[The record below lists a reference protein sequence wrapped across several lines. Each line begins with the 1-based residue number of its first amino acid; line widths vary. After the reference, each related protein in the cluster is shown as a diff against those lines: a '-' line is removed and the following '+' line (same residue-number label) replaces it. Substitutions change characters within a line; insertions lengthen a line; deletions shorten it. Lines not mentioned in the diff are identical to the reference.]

1 MSPEPGTRSR
11 ATPVPVHA
19 CNLLDLFTHT
29 AGRFPD
35 RLAVQDAATS
45 LDYKQLDE
53 LADRWSAALA
63 NSGLRSGDA
72 IVLFMPRC
80 TALVAALYSI
90 VKLQG
95 VLVPVSDDM
104 PAARLEFIV
113 KDARARAVLVT
124 GKQAAALPRAIA
136 DATVIDVESLAAP
149 PQPALEPRDRQE
161 LAYIVYTSGTTGY
174 PKGVCTSHASITA
187 RYRDWNSLFGLD
199 RAPLRILQIAKAGF
213 DVFIGDVVKSMGS
226 GAALII
232 CPDMV
237 VVNPAELYRWLVEE
251 RIDYVDIV
259 PAVLR
264 NLIEYMTERGLDL
277 ASLSI
282 VNCGADLW
290 TKAEY
295 LSFRA
300 ILKVKR
306 LFNGYGVS
314 ECSVESIMFEDDGTI
329 LANKTTL
336 PIGRPLDSD
345 HVLIVDEQLRPVGSD
360 TVGQLCLGGPCV
372 SLGYL
377 NLPERNREVFVT
389 LPYNGTDERF
399 YLTGD
404 LATRDSGGIIEF
416 IGRIDSQIKINGN
429 RVELHEIERVLERHP
444 DVKQAVAYYDA
455 QDTALY
461 AFVVPMAP
469 ARFDSNQLGKSI
481 EAHLPRYMWPR
492 RIVPIERAILN
503 QNHKVDRKAVFM
515 ASTIKSNR
523 NRKKQ
528 SNDLYKCRSVE
539 QLLANLHARD
549 IDIKL
554 LIDEFIKPSM
564 RRSILVGGSLAEQTA
579 SAVSDLDLLILLDDA
594 RAFKRQK
601 TDLFGHRVNYL
612 PSPDE
617 HEIIASIFISGLE
630 IECQFLVNDK
640 LTVSTAPD
648 HTDYKLARQSR
659 LAENNKFLCRLASP
673 WVVRDDGLLAPWRQ
687 CYELD
692 KIRLKRTIE
701 EFVAATKNLEDMAA
715 AVGGDPYHLGV
726 MGSYIAAHMT
736 LALLAGQGY
745 ISKSAKWMKKVA
757 HLLEDCPHELAE
769 LLTRGRQLAIPG
781 LRVTATEQKAL
792 FDDTLQF
799 CVAAHRHLS
808 RDQQLAAL
816 LDALIVDF
824 DIVL

>member
-1 MSPEPGTRSR
+1 MSSELESR
-11 ATPVPVHA
+11 TTPVPVQA
-19 CNLLDLFTHT
+19 SNLLDLFTHT
-29 AGRFPD
+29 IERFPD
-35 RLAVQDAATS
+35 RLAVRDADTS
-45 LDYKQLDE
+45 IDYKQLDD

-63 NSGLRSGDA
+63 NSGLCSGDA
-72 IVLFMPRC
+72 IVLFMPRGV
-80 TALVAALYSI
+80 ALVAALYSI

-95 VLVPVSDDM
+95 VVVPVSDDM

-124 GKQAAALPRAIA
+124 AKQAAVLTPKMG
-136 DATVIDVESLAAP
+136 DATVIDVERLATASQSAP
-149 PQPALEPRDRQE
+149 KPRDRQE

-174 PKGVCTSHASITA
+174 PKGVCTSHAAITA
-187 RYRDWNSLFGLD
+187 RYRDWQSLYGLD
-199 RAPLRILQIAKAGF
+199 RVALRILQVAKAGF

-226 GAALII
+226 GAGLII
-232 CPDMV
+232 CPDMAV
-237 VVNPAELYRWLVEE
+237 LNPAELYRWLVEQ
-251 RIDYVDIV
+251 RIDYVDMV

-264 NLIEYMTERGLDL
+264 NLTEYMTERGIDL
-277 ASLSI
+277 ASLSML
-282 VNCGADLW
+282 NCGADLW

-295 LSFRA
+295 LSFRKT
-300 ILKVKR
+300 LKVKR
-306 LFNGYGVS
+306 LFNSYGVS
-314 ECSVESIMFEDDGTI
+314 ECSVESTVFEDDGAI
-329 LANKTTL
+329 LVNKSSL

-345 HVLIVDEQLRPVGSD
+345 HVLIVDEQLRPVGSG

-372 SLGYL
+372 SPGYL
-377 NLPERNREVFVT
+377 NLPERNQEVFVR
-389 LPYNGTDERF
+389 LPHNGSEERF

-404 LATRDSGGIIEF
+404 LATMDSHGIIEF
-416 IGRIDSQIKINGN
+416 VGRIDSQIKINGN

-444 DVKQAVAYYDA
+444 DVKQAVAYYDS

-461 AFVVPMAP
+461 AFVVPIA
-469 ARFDSNQLGKSI
+469 AAGFDSNTLGKWL
-481 EAHLPRYMWPR
+481 EEHLPRYMWPR
-492 RIVPIERAILN
+492 RIVPIERTILN

-515 ASTIKSNR
+515 SSTIKSNK
-523 NRKKQ
+523 NRKKR
-528 SNDLYKCRSVE
+528 SNDLYKCHSVD
-539 QLLANLHARD
+539 QLLANLQTKD

-554 LIDEFIKPSM
+554 LVDEFIKPSM

-579 SAVSDLDLLILLDDA
+579 SPVSDLDLLILLDDS

-601 TDLFGHRVNYL
+601 TDVFGHRVNYL
-612 PSPDE
+612 PSSDE
-617 HEIIASIFISGLE
+617 HETIASIFLNGLE

-640 LTVSTAPD
+640 LTASTAADPAG
-648 HTDYKLARQSR
+648 YKMARQSR
-659 LAENNKFLCRLASP
+659 LAENNKFLCRLASS
-673 WVVRDDGLLAPWRQ
+673 WVIRDDGLLTTWRQ

-692 KIRLKRTIE
+692 KIRLKRAIE

-757 HLLEDCPHELAE
+757 HLLEDCPPELAE
-769 LLTRGRQLAIPG
+769 LLIRGRQLAVPG
-781 LRVTATEQKAL
+781 LRVTPAEQKAL
-792 FDDTLQF
+792 FDDTLKF
-799 CVAAHRHLS
+799 CVAAHHHLS